1 MLVHHHS
8 EQTRLRLRV
17 LEAFIQQEL
26 LHSDGQPRSARALGV
41 VACSNANHDLHPLP
55 CCPRRALQGGELTL
69 QDVDC
74 FVHMQAM

>member
-1 MLVHHHS
+1 MLVQHHL
-8 EQTRLRLRV
+8 EQTRMRLRV
-17 LEAFIQQEL
+17 LEAFILEEL
-26 LHSDGQPRSARALGV
+26 LHNERQPRSARAPSV

-55 CCPRRALQGGELTL
+55 YCPRCALQGSELTL

>member
-17 LEAFIQQEL
+17 LEAFIQEEL
-26 LHSDGQPRSARALGV
+26 LHSYRQPRSARALGV
-41 VACSNANHDLHPLP
+41 VARSNANHDLHPLP
-55 CCPRRALQGGELTL
+55 CCPRCTLQGSELTL